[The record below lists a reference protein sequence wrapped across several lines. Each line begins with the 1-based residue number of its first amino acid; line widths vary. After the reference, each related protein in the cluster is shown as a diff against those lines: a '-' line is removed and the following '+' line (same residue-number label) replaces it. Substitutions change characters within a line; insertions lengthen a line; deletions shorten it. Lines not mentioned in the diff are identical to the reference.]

1 MGPDAIFAT
10 KPLSEWGPLFDA
22 EGVWWCPVQDPE
34 EVAADEQ
41 AIAAGACVSPIA
53 AWLLSP
59 VGRQPTCRLSAQQ
72 LCSLLSAPCALSPG
86 SNSVGCA
93 DSLTS
98 QPAKRTR
105 RPAARTS
112 SPSRRPSTSSAAPPP
127 RASPV
132 RPNAHGRKR
141 GKAEMRASLG
151 GAVPSLGEHTVSVL
165 EEAGV
170 DQAVIDKVLQVS
182 TAA

>member
-1 MGPDAIFAT
+1 MRAIGKHEWLEGGAEYEKYKSAGARRKLEGDIVAEMDAIFAT
-10 KPLSEWGPLFDA
+10 KPLAEWGPLFDA

-41 AIAAGACVSPIA
+41 AIAAGACVSPSA
-53 AWLLSP
+53 SWLLSP
-59 VGRQPTCRLSAQQ
+59 VGRQPTCRLFAQQ
-72 LCSLLSAPCALSPG
+72 LCSVRSEPG

-132 RPNAHGRKR
+132 RPNA
-141 GKAEMRASLG
+141 S
-151 GAVPSLGEHTVSVL
+151 
-165 EEAGV
+165 
-170 DQAVIDKVLQVS
+170 
-182 TAA
+182 